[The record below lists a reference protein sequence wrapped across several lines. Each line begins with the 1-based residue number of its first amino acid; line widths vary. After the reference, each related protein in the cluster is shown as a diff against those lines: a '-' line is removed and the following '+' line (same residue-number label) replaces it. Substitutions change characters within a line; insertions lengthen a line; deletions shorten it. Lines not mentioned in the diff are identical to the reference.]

1 MKRKL
6 VIIGSGPSGLVCA
19 LNAFKA
25 GVKANDMLIIERED
39 ELGGTLNLCIHPGF
53 GKNDLT
59 GTELA
64 SELSSLIKKNNIPYL
79 LGTTVIS
86 IAEDKTITAVSPTLG
101 YVKIKT
107 QAIVLATG
115 CREKSRGG
123 LSIGGTR
130 PAGIVSAGTAQ
141 RFVNIE
147 GYLPGKKTVII
158 GSTDIALIVARRLS
172 LEGGRVLFVCDTR
185 AKPQAKT
192 ADISECLEY
201 FGTELRLRT
210 TVTRIYGKERVEAI
224 EIADLDKKGKIIKG
238 TKKKIECDSL
248 VYSCGFLPETELMQ
262 EIGIE
267 IKRLTHGPR
276 TDKRL
281 ETSVEGVF
289 ACGNARIV
297 HDDVEDV
304 MADGKRAGKGAA
316 DYLWYL
322 NKRDRIREE
331 GR

>member
-1 MKRKL
+1 M
-6 VIIGSGPSGLVCA
+6 
-19 LNAFKA
+19 
-25 GVKANDMLIIERED
+25 
-39 ELGGTLNLCIHPGF
+39 
-53 GKNDLT
+53 
-59 GTELA
+59 
-64 SELSSLIKKNNIPYL
+64 
-79 LGTTVIS
+79 
-86 IAEDKTITAVSPTLG
+86 
-101 YVKIKT
+101 
-107 QAIVLATG
+107 
-115 CREKSRGG
+115 
-123 LSIGGTR
+123 
-130 PAGIVSAGTAQ
+130 
-141 RFVNIE
+141 
-147 GYLPGKKTVII
+147 
-158 GSTDIALIVARRLS
+158 S
-172 LEGGRVLFVCDTR
+172 LEGGCVLFVCDTR
-185 AKPQAKT
+185 AKPQAKK